1 MYSSFA
7 AMPKLRTISDNTLN
21 ALPPAALHKLG
32 CLFTAKSENFT
43 LPKHPELETC
53 ELNGKRMPTSRELR
67 DLYNEYKKEFLN
79 QMDKLS
85 ALSPGDIDVLLLA
98 HYLHLGK
105 HSDDYVDRLEQTAR
119 HIPRKALSGEEYV
132 VSVML
137 SEDGDRYLSRAS
149 LMFAAS
155 RTCGYQYFVP
165 DLSALQFSHRVR
177 VRPGEDFDRLFADT
191 IREEIKKRYGT
202 GICRVYSEEK
212 GDLWVIEVTHGGIRR
227 KESNESNSETIDAL
241 RQPIEVDCIIYDKK
255 YNDVRIHMEN
265 ANSKIMELYYSSLG
279 YCMYNNPRYWH
290 EAVKYQLEHFNIPKT
305 ELQQLL
311 IRGSE
316 RLSNPRVGKLAIK
329 VTKVSYSVVRED
341 KHRVRSTDS
350 YTRSNSAGLNN
361 TMGEDETLVPAYAHI
376 KSVTLRLTYGLKNKG
391 ISILL
396 TQKKRTLETEA
407 IPGIEDW
414 LHDEGF
420 FYARKPNFAWQ
431 EEEEQDLEAAEEES

>member
-1 MYSSFA
+1 
-7 AMPKLRTISDNTLN
+7 MPKLRTISDNTLN
-21 ALPPAALHKLG
+21 ALSPAALHKLG

-79 QMDKLS
+79 QMDKLN

-105 HSDDYVDRLEQTAR
+105 HNEEYVDRLGQTAK

-132 VSVML
+132 VRVML

-149 LMFAAS
+149 LIFAAS
-155 RTCGYQYFVP
+155 RTCGYRYFVP
-165 DLSALQFSHRVR
+165 DLTALQFSGKVR
-177 VRPGEDFDRLFADT
+177 VRPGEAFDHLFAND
-191 IREEIKKRYGT
+191 IREEIKKHYGT
-202 GICRVYSEEK
+202 EICRVYSEEK
-212 GDLWVIEVTHGGIRR
+212 GDLWIIEITHGGIRR

-241 RQPIEVDCIIYDKK
+241 RQPIEVDCVIYDKK

-265 ANSKIMELYYSSLG
+265 ANTKITELYYTSLG
-279 YCMYNNPRYWH
+279 YRMYDNPKYWND
-290 EAVKYQLEHFNIPKT
+290 ADKYQLDHFIIPKS

-311 IRGSE
+311 LRGAE

-329 VTKVSYSVVRED
+329 VTKVSYFVVKED
-341 KHRVRSTDS
+341 KYRVRSTDS

-361 TMGEDETLVPAYAHI
+361 TMGEDETLVPLYAHI

-420 FYARKPNFAWQ
+420 FCARKPNLAWQ
-431 EEEEQDLEAAEEES
+431 EEVQVLEAAEEES